1 VPFNPPI
8 TDDELALGTAAASA
22 VTVTTTV
29 ETTMTVVTPFAPVDV
44 AGAGVTRGV
53 DEVSLVAVPLGTMEE
68 GKELEATLAEAP
80 ELKVVAR
87 VDPMEELTKPLVMT
101 FDVGLVAG
109 VLAMLVVGVL
119 LPTAG
124 VALVVGLL
132 KPNVGAYDEPN

>member
-1 VPFNPPI
+1 
-8 TDDELALGTAAASA
+8 
-22 VTVTTTV
+22 
-29 ETTMTVVTPFAPVDV
+29 MTVLTPSAPVVV

-53 DEVSLVAVPLGTMEE
+53 DEVSLGAVPLDTMEE
-68 GKELEATLAEAP
+68 GKELEATLADPVEAP
-80 ELKVVAR
+80 ELKVVAG